1 MKPEILYSVENA
13 KLEFNVGDQQVVAVQ
28 KGSITIPKGEITII
42 FGPSGSGKSSLL
54 NMLSGLQKPT
64 SGSMTY
70 KSKNIYKGK
79 QDSLAHYRAHEL
91 GIIYQTNY
99 WVRSLDVLDNV
110 ALPLYFLGHSR
121 SDAHKMAQQALER
134 VNMQD
139 YSRKLPYLLSGGEQQ
154 RIAFARA
161 IANDAPVII
170 ADEPTGNLDSKNGDR
185 IIDLFTEFQKKENKT
200 IILVTHNLEYLPIAQ
215 HLVQIQDGKMTQ
227 IERNDIS
234 PTVKQLLKDVQ
245 GRINTLATKGAK
257 K

>member
-1 MKPEILYSVENA
+1 MKREILYEVDGVALDFSVGEQH
-13 KLEFNVGDQQVVAVQ
+13 VTAVQ
-28 KGSITIPKGEITII
+28 KGSIFIPKGEITII

-54 NMLSGLQKPT
+54 NILSGLQKPT
-64 SGSMTY
+64 SGNLRY
-70 KSKNIYKGK
+70 KSENIYVSN

-99 WVRSLDVLDNV
+99 WVKSLDVLDNV
-110 ALPLYFLGHSR
+110 ALPLYFLGYSR
-121 SDAHKMAQQALER
+121 AGAHDKARRALER
-134 VNMQD
+134 VNMQS
-139 YSRKLPYLLSGGEQQ
+139 YTHKYPYLLSGGEQQ

-161 IANDAPVII
+161 IVNDAPVII

-185 IIDLFTEFQKKENKT
+185 VIELFTEFQQNEGKT

-227 IERNDIS
+227 IEHKDIT
-234 PTVKQLLKDVQ
+234 PTVKQLLSDVQ
-245 GRINTLATKGAK
+245 NRISTLAAKGAK